1 VYIAREDLD
10 RLCQSPVRF
19 DALVAEEE
27 QACVLVKTV
36 TGADPGVAE
45 QRATRAWP
53 PHLPGELVIAL
64 TGQAASVLLRRKG
77 IIAEDWRGHGV
88 RIRDARF
95 SATVLVGETF
105 WTRVEIERTR
115 RLGEKLY
122 VQFRFR
128 MWKLG
133 DDGEEIETY
142 RSAQDAMF
150 FPGS

>member
-1 VYIAREDLD
+1 MYVTREALD
-10 RLCQSPVRF
+10 PFCQSPVSF

-27 QACVLVKTV
+27 RSCVLVKTV
-36 TGADPGVAE
+36 AAHDPGVAE
-45 QRATRAWP
+45 QRSTERWP
-53 PHLPGELVIAL
+53 HHLPGDLVIGL
-64 TGQAASVLLRRKG
+64 TGQAAYILLRRRG
-77 IIAEDWRGHGV
+77 MISGDWRGHGV

-105 WTRVEIERTR
+105 WTRVAIERTR
-115 RLGEKLY
+115 RMGEKLY

-133 DDGEEIETY
+133 PDGEEIETY